1 VRALRTVAEGMRR
14 TLAAAARDHR
24 AAAGGVFA
32 GVLLIAAAPA
42 SAASEPPW
50 RAAEALRGELFE
62 AQSALIVRGPD
73 EASEAVAAARERYA
87 GALGSSLRAAD
98 PSADRAARGALAD
111 AARAARAG
119 DDTRLAAARG
129 AARAA
134 VFRGAFAATLAA
146 VDRGDATTARG
157 WLLLRE
163 FRTATRFTRPGADA
177 TVAVAQLQRGRI
189 APAAAHAAVAKDL
202 LDAYQARLR
211 ELLDDAARGEER
223 DLPVRRAEAAAQA
236 EGYFAILAPRYR
248 QDRGA
253 AALERA
259 DDAFAQLHATAIAG
273 GAPFTAAGSAAA
285 GALDGFTA
293 APFTPEEAARRA
305 QQLLRFLA
313 LVPVE
318 YGRGVHDRKV
328 TLDFE
333 IQEAVAF
340 RTGAQGAFADLRDQL
355 AKRDR
360 PQADAAARGLDRL
373 GQVVETATKRTEGVA
388 PPGDVKA
395 LTERTENALRAAMPA
410 VWAAPTDESDYD
422 LIAITLD
429 RMEAAAGAGQFRQA
443 EQARLE
449 AYAFF
454 EFGPERRLKA
464 FDPGLALDVEGLI
477 WFGSHGEP
485 GLAKLIDRRAPR
497 REIHEARLT
506 LDGKLEDAAATLGDS
521 ASRATVVTNSA
532 IIVFREGLEAV
543 LILAAITASFVG
555 VRRRLRRPVLIGA
568 AGGLLASVLTWV
580 LAQTLLHSLERYG
593 EKLEAIVGLIAIGVL
608 LLITNWFFHR
618 VYWSEWIGKFH
629 RRRKRLETVGFVS
642 AQVIGLAVLG
652 LTSVYREGFETV
664 LFLQSLELSAGTA
677 TVLEGAGLGLAMTLA
692 VAVVTFALQRKLPY
706 KRMLVVTGVLI
717 GFVLVV
723 MVGQTARTMQGTGWI
738 PITPIDVDPP
748 YWLGLWFGV
757 YPTWETVGAQLAAMA
772 FVIGSYFLAQE
783 IRVRRP
789 RRAARTASAGGPGQG
804 AAWRRDAGAGVEASG
819 HQRPHGE
826 GEGDRAEQG
835 AEARETAQA

>member
-1 VRALRTVAEGMRR
+1 MPGGLRTRLCSSGPRRGLATPGVRAALLAVAL
-14 TLAAAARDHR
+14 LA
-24 AAAGGVFA
+24 V
-32 GVLLIAAAPA
+32 AAPSA
-42 SAASEPPW
+42 SAAQAPW
-50 RAAEALRGELFE
+50 QAAESLRTGLFE
-62 AQSALIVRGPD
+62 AQSALIVDGPG
-73 EASEAVAAARERYA
+73 EAAEAVADAREHYA
-87 GALGSSLRAAD
+87 GPLRFDLRRADAGADADVLRAL
-98 PSADRAARGALAD
+98 R
-111 AARAARAG
+111 
-119 DDTRLAAARG
+119 AARG
-129 AARAA
+129 AARAGDA
-134 VFRGAFAATLAA
+134 VGLAQARGTARAAIFRGAFAATLAA
-146 VDRGDATTARG
+146 VDRGDAAAARQ

-177 TVAVAQLQRGRI
+177 TVALARLEARRL
-189 APAAAHAAVAKDL
+189 APAAARAAVAKDL

-223 DLPVRRAEAAAQA
+223 DLPVRRAEASAQA
-236 EGYFAILAPRYR
+236 AGYFAILAPRYA

-253 AALERA
+253 AAADRA
-259 DDAFAQLHATAIAG
+259 RDAFAELRGTALDGGPAFGTARIA
-273 GAPFTAAGSAAA
+273 AV
-285 GALDGFTA
+285 GALEGFTA
-293 APFTPEEAARRA
+293 APFTPDEAARRA

-318 YGRGVHDRKV
+318 YGRGVHDGKV

-340 RTGAQGAFADLRDQL
+340 RTGANGAFADLRDQL

-360 PQADAAARGLDRL
+360 ARTEAAAAGLDRL
-373 GQVVETATKRTEGVA
+373 GAMVDGATKNPDRVASEDDVEALTSRTE
-388 PPGDVKA
+388 D
-395 LTERTENALRAAMPA
+395 ALRAAMPDE
-410 VWAAPTDESDYD
+410 WEAPTDESDYD

-464 FDPGLALDVEGLI
+464 FDPGLALEVEGLV
-477 WFGSHGEP
+477 WFGSHGTE
-485 GLAKLIDRRAPR
+485 GLAKLIDRRAPH
-497 REIHEARLT
+497 RELHETRLA
-506 LDGKLEDAAATLGDS
+506 LDAKLADAAATLGDS

-555 VRRRLRRPVLIGA
+555 VRRRLRRPVLFGA
-568 AGGLLASVLTWV
+568 GLGLLASVVTWV
-580 LAQTLLHSLERYG
+580 LAQTLLKSLERYG
-593 EKLEAIVGLIAIGVL
+593 EKLEAVVGLIAIGVL
-608 LLITNWFFHR
+608 LLITNWFFHK

-629 RRRKRLETVGFVS
+629 RRRKRLEAAGFAS
-642 AQVIGLAVLG
+642 AQVVGLAILG

-706 KRMLVVTGVLI
+706 KKMLIVTGVMI

-738 PITPIDVDPP
+738 SITPVAIDPP

-757 YPTWETVGAQLAAMA
+757 YPTWETIGAQIGAAV
-772 FVIGSYFLAQE
+772 FVIGSYYLAQE
-783 IRVRRP
+783 MKVGRP
-789 RRAARTASAGGPGQG
+789 RRRANADPTPATPPPTAEQPA
-804 AAWRRDAGAGVEASG
+804 
-819 HQRPHGE
+819 
-826 GEGDRAEQG
+826 DRALVG
-835 AEARETAQA
+835 TAHPDR